1 VGALVVLYIGQDNEV
16 RGRGTKSGGRQWVFN
31 TGRFETEKEREGRH
45 LMRGTEEAQAV
56 LPMAA
61 RVLSVQGD
69 DPGWAGLGQ
78 IGRAEQA
85 GCENFQGND
94 LGYQGESGR
103 IENGLWQI
111 LFTIFKQRFG
121 F

>member
-1 VGALVVLYIGQDNEV
+1 MVAHDVVAPAGAVA
-16 RGRGTKSGGRQWVFN
+16 
-31 TGRFETEKEREGRH
+31 
-45 LMRGTEEAQAV
+45 AQA
-56 LPMAA
+56 
-61 RVLSVQGD
+61 LSEEGD
-69 DPGWAGLGQ
+69 DPGWAGLGR
-78 IGRAEQA
+78 IGRAKQA

-103 IENGLWQI
+103 IDNELWQI